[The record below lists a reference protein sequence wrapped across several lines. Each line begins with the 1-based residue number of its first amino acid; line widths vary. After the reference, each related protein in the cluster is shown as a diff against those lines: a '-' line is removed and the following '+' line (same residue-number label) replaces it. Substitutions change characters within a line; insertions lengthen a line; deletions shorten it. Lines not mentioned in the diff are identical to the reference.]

1 MTRYLVVLMLILLSA
16 AAFAGEDV
24 AAEYINSFFARDF
37 QKMFELQD
45 EQMRSAMS
53 ARTLS
58 ELYTNIIRQFGELK
72 ELLGSDSTAVD
83 EYTSHTFAISLKS
96 GIYDFV
102 VTVDKQSKVAGFFV
116 RPSTYG
122 MQEPGYADK
131 ERFVE
136 QQITVG
142 EQPYLLNGYLTVPV
156 DRESFPLVILVQGSG
171 SHDADVTMGP
181 NKVFRDIAWGLASR
195 GIGVL
200 RYEKRTFRY
209 GEEIIE
215 AGAVATAE
223 MEYIEDLLVIV
234 EQARSIPGVDQIII
248 AGHSLGGSVAPWVAE
263 ETGADKIVLLA
274 ASPKRLAEISMQQ
287 NIDLAPEYGIPQ
299 EQLDQVIA
307 LFEMILNHALPEGTP
322 IDPQAGITV
331 DYYYSF
337 DRYLSMPILRETDL
351 PVLIVSAEFDF
362 QIPLRDFREFEEEL
376 GDRENVELVLLSGLN
391 HIFMP
396 VDSLIKTVE
405 QYYVPGVVDES
416 LIVTLSDWIS
426 ATY

>member
-1 MTRYLVVLMLILLSA
+1 MTRYLVVLMLILLSG

-72 ELLGSDSTAVD
+72 ELLGSHFTAVD
-83 EYTSHTFAISLKS
+83 EYTSHTFAIRLKS

-136 QQITVG
+136 QQITAG

-215 AGAVATAE
+215 AGAVPTAE

-234 EQARSIPGVDQIII
+234 EQARSIPGVSQIII
-248 AGHSLGGSVAPWVAE
+248 AGHSLGGSVAPWVTE
-263 ETGADKIVLLA
+263 ETGADGIVLLA

-287 NIDLAPEYGIPQ
+287 NIDLAPEYDIPQ
-299 EQLDQVIA
+299 EQLDQVIT

-322 IDPQAGITV
+322 IEPQAGITV

-362 QIPLRDFREFEEEL
+362 QVPVGDFREFEEEL
-376 GDRENVELVLLSGLN
+376 GYRDNVELVLLSGLN

-396 VDSLIKTVE
+396 VDSLMKTVE
-405 QYYVPGVVDES
+405 QYYVPRVVDES